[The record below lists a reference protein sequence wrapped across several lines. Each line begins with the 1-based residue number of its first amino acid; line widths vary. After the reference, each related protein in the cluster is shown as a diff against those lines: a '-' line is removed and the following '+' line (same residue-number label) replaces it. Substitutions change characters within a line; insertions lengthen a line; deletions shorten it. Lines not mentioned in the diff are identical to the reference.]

1 MLTAN
6 TIKRRDFI
14 TLLGGAAASWPSA
27 ARAQRRK
34 VPVVGVLSSFPQGAP
49 SLNALR
55 AGLAEA
61 GYREGENLA
70 IEYRR
75 GPPDSRRMRML
86 ADDLVS
92 RQVAVIVAAGGAFA
106 PISAAK
112 AATST
117 IPIVFFYAGDPVAD
131 GLIAALNRPGG
142 NLTGMTNLTG
152 DLQGKRLDLLHR
164 MVPQANTVGYLS
176 GTPNYR
182 FYQKQTSSMRAAADA
197 LGLRL
202 DMVECD
208 SDRDFDSAFSTFDEH
223 HIKALILGTF
233 VLPNLYKVIDLAER
247 HRIPTMYFGRGFV
260 MNGGLM
266 SYDADVLAVYRQL
279 GAHYVGPILRG
290 AKPADLPV
298 QQPSKFDLVINL
310 KTAKSLGLEVPEA
323 LLAIADQVIE

>member
-117 IPIVFFYAGDPVAD
+117 IPIVFFYAGDPVAH
-131 GLIAALNRPGG
+131 GLIGALNRPGG

-164 MVPQANTVGYLS
+164 MVPRANIIGFLS
-176 GTPNYR
+176 GTRNYL
-182 FYQKQTSSMRAAADA
+182 FYEEQTSSMRTAADA

-202 DMVECD
+202 DIVECET
-208 SDRDFDSAFSTFDEH
+208 DRDYEQAFSTFDEH
-223 HIKALILGTF
+223 HVEALILGAF
-233 VLPNLYKVIDLAER
+233 VLPNLDKVIDSSV
-247 HRIPTMYFGRGFV
+247 TG
-260 MNGGLM
+260 
-266 SYDADVLAVYRQL
+266 YRRCTL
-279 GAHYVGPILRG
+279 G
-290 AKPADLPV
+290 
-298 QQPSKFDLVINL
+298 
-310 KTAKSLGLEVPEA
+310 EA
-323 LLAIADQVIE
+323 L